1 VHRNP
6 HTGGQCTPP
15 TNAARK
21 IPIAS
26 DAQLRTPPAVSS
38 PGSLLTPAPGVRGPS
53 VMGPA
58 SENLHKLRRSSMHF
72 RICTNRRHCAIP
84 ERIERAST
92 AEYWLLGADLYAVAI
107 RVLEI
112 GLPVCP
118 LLAGVFANRFTPVG
132 TIGLGT
138 RRGVGEWR
146 EEDPLYSAGKC
157 SGSFFGASAH
167 IDGQE
172 RHNQDHRPIHVP
184 FQSRQWVTLP
194 FRSGRSVP

>member
-1 VHRNP
+1 MRP
-6 HTGGQCTPP
+6 
-15 TNAARK
+15 
-21 IPIAS
+21 
-26 DAQLRTPPAVSS
+26 
-38 PGSLLTPAPGVRGPS
+38 SL
-53 VMGPA
+53 PA
-58 SENLHKLRRSSMHF
+58 SPFNRHRRHRSA
-72 RICTNRRHCAIP
+72 CLKGANRRHSAIP
-84 ERIERAST
+84 KRIKGAST
-92 AEYWLLGADLYAVAI
+92 AEYRLLGADLYAVVI

-138 RRGVGEWR
+138 RRGLGEWR

-172 RHNQDHRPIHVP
+172 RHNQDHRPIHIP

-194 FRSGRSVP
+194 FRNGPYAHPIPFAASSASSRTLLALEAHHRRHQQNQQAVQLR